1 MMRFHPRNK
10 FVELLMRFA
19 MFSITSG
26 AGTLVDLGGHYWL
39 SSSYMPDH
47 YWWTFWVSPVISCEA
62 AVITNF
68 VIAYFWVWRERISK
82 RSPRSFL
89 RHYAGYNA
97 AATGVFFIKL
107 LVMQGI
113 HLLMVAFGWFQ
124 NKSYEPVLCNMLAL
138 CVSGCFSFVLNE
150 FVVFR
155 KIEKKVDEQSEELPD
170 DLPPSDLLV

>member
-1 MMRFHPRNK
+1 MRIHSQNK
-10 FVELLMRFA
+10 VFELLMRFA

-47 YWWTFWVSPVISCEA
+47 YWWTFWVSPVISFEA

-155 KIEKKVDEQSEELPD
+155 KIEKKVDDQSEELPD

>member
-1 MMRFHPRNK
+1 MRIHSQNK
-10 FVELLMRFA
+10 VFELLMRFA

-47 YWWTFWVSPVISCEA
+47 YWWTFWVSPVISFEA

-68 VIAYFWVWRERISK
+68 VIAYFLVWRERISK

-113 HLLMVAFGWFQ
+113 HLLMVAFG
-124 NKSYEPVLCNMLAL
+124 AL
-138 CVSGCFSFVLNE
+138 E
-150 FVVFR
+150 FILILVVKYYGARAF
-155 KIEKKVDEQSEELPD
+155 
-170 DLPPSDLLV
+170 

>member
-1 MMRFHPRNK
+1 MRYHPRNK

-47 YWWTFWVSPVISCEA
+47 YWWTFWVSPMISFEA

-113 HLLMVAFGWFQ
+113 HLLLVAFGWFQ
-124 NKSYEPVLCNMLAL
+124 NKTYEPVLCNMLAL

-155 KIEKKVDEQSEELPD
+155 KIGKKVDEQSEELPD

>member
-1 MMRFHPRNK
+1 MRIHSQNK
-10 FVELLMRFA
+10 VFELLMRFA

-47 YWWTFWVSPVISCEA
+47 YWWTFWVSPVISFEA

-68 VIAYFWVWRERISK
+68 VIAYFLVWRERISK

-113 HLLMVAFGWFQ
+113 HLLLVAFGWFQ
-124 NKSYEPVLCNMLAL
+124 DKTYEPALCNMLAL

>member
-1 MMRFHPRNK
+1 MRYHPRNK

-47 YWWTFWVSPVISCEA
+47 YWWTFWVSPMISFEA

-113 HLLMVAFGWFQ
+113 HLLLVAFGWFQ
-124 NKSYEPVLCNMLAL
+124 NKTYEPVLCNMLAL
-138 CVSGCFSFVLNE
+138 CVSGRISLVLNE
-150 FVVFR
+150 FGGCR

-170 DLPPSDLLV
+170 DLPPSGLLV

>member
-1 MMRFHPRNK
+1 MRIHSQNK
-10 FVELLMRFA
+10 VFELLMRFA

-39 SSSYMPDH
+39 SSSYMPNH
-47 YWWTFWVSPVISCEA
+47 YWWTFWVSPVISFEA

>member
-1 MMRFHPRNK
+1 MRFHPRNK

-47 YWWTFWVSPVISCEA
+47 YWWTFWVSPVISFEA

-113 HLLMVAFGWFQ
+113 HLLLVAFGWFQ
-124 NKSYEPVLCNMLAL
+124 NKTYEPVLCNMLAL

-150 FVVFR
+150 FVVF
-155 KIEKKVDEQSEELPD
+155 KPPVKKN
-170 DLPPSDLLV
+170 DLSS